1 MKAHMKPTIL
11 FAAICFVA
19 ACSGNKNVPDP
30 KDPAEA
36 DPTLTQEPVPE
47 RSLEN
52 QAGLIITSS
61 PEGVEVLV
69 DGESVGTTPLEKT
82 GLASGEHDVTYV
94 FQGEGKRTLTVN
106 LGVGEFQKVH
116 QTASVDSSDA
126 IMGK

>member
-1 MKAHMKPTIL
+1 MKAHMKPLVL

-36 DPTLTQEPVPE
+36 DPMLSQDPVPE

-61 PEGVEVLV
+61 PAGVEVEV
-69 DGESVGTTPLEKT
+69 DGANVGTTPLEKT
-82 GLASGEHDVTYV
+82 GLASGEHDVT
-94 FQGEGKRTLTVN
+94 FLFEGEGKRTLSVN
-106 LGVGEFQKVH
+106 LGEGEFQKVH